1 MRSMVPRT
9 EMMMRKILMGAEM
22 MMRMVTRREMMMM
35 RMVMLMGAE
44 REEEQLLAEIKLN
57 DCAQQQ
63 DSNMRCKS
71 RNLMVMMTTLT
82 KDSIKVDDNGNK
94 SF

>member
-1 MRSMVPRT
+1 
-9 EMMMRKILMGAEM
+9 
-22 MMRMVTRREMMMM
+22 MMRMI
-35 RMVMLMGAE
+35 LMGAE

-63 DSNMRCKS
+63 AANMRCKS

-82 KDSIKVDDNGNK
+82 KNSIKVDDNGNK
-94 SF
+94 SFKGKVVKPI